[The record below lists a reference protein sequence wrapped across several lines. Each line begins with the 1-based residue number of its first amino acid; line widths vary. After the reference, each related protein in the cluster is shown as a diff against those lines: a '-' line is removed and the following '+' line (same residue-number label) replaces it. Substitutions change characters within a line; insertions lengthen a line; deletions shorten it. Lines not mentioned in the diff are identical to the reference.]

1 MLLFFAFSASQHRK
15 HWQSKVTDPLSHSK
29 SQIILVEESFKEELF
44 WFCPALPF
52 ASYNRYLLT
61 SYFCIPF
68 PYKRKVHLFWVL
80 VLEGLVHLHRTVQ
93 LQPSTWDIVL
103 DYCDIEW
110 LALEMNRDHSVIFE
124 ISSRYPLT
132 VWITINCGKF

>member
-15 HWQSKVTDPLSHSK
+15 HWQSKVTDLLSHSK

-61 SYFCIPF
+61 SYFCTPV
-68 PYKRKVHLFWVL
+68 PYKKKVHLFWVL

-124 ISSRYPLT
+124 IS
-132 VWITINCGKF
+132 